1 MKVPVWLWIVPAVM
15 ALIALAP
22 LPYDYYTVLR
32 IVVSGAAAL
41 IAWRE
46 SQATTSRAW
55 FWVFV
60 ATALVF
66 NPFVPIHLS
75 RGVWFF
81 IDLAI
86 AGLFLAYGLLSG
98 ERRDG
103 GRQ

>member
-1 MKVPVWLWIVPAVM
+1 MKLPVWLWIVPAVM

-22 LPYDYYTVLR
+22 LPYDYYTLLR

-46 SQATTSRAW
+46 AQSGTTRAW

-60 ATALVF
+60 ATAIVF
-66 NPFVPIHLS
+66 NPFIPIHLS
-75 RGVWFF
+75 RDIWFY

-86 AGLFLAYGLLSG
+86 AGVFVVYGLFSG
-98 ERRDG
+98 ARRG
-103 GRQ
+103 SGRE